1 MSENCEILVIS
12 SVDGISRCQTLV
24 PPMLY

>member
-1 MSENCEILVIS
+1 MRDNCEIIVIS
-12 SVDGISRCQTLV
+12 SVDVISRCQTLV